1 TAESGYGESSIFHAA
16 SWQSEG
22 VSGRH
27 KAGRMVLDVA
37 GKADVETGYDL
48 IVGDVHVP
56 GCGTSA
62 AAPLWASLAAL
73 LNEELKT
80 PVGHLTP
87 LLYGRCRSGVRS
99 VGSSGDVWVPK
110 VGLGT
115 PRGSAL
121 LEALRGEVES
131 S

>member
-1 TAESGYGESSIFHAA
+1 
-16 SWQSEG
+16 SEA

-27 KAGRMVLDVA
+27 KAGRVVPDVA
-37 GKADVETGYDL
+37 GKADMETGYDV
-48 IVGDVHVP
+48 IVGGIHVP

-73 LNEELKT
+73 LNEKLKT
-80 PVGHLTP
+80 SVGHITP
-87 LLYGRCRSGVRS
+87 LLYERCRSGVRS
-99 VGSSGDVWVPK
+99 VGASGAAWVPK

-121 LEALRGEVES
+121 LEALRAKS
-131 S
+131 SQAE